1 MSETNQEAVTK
12 FAEVLPQSLNKK
24 PYRQAPSQ
32 NQDRQVM
39 VVCQDMK
46 LYFPEGIRPESL
58 RTFLSILKQL

>member
-39 VVCQDMK
+39 VVC
-46 LYFPEGIRPESL
+46 
-58 RTFLSILKQL
+58 